1 MSAPDRD
8 EQRQQEEDERQ
19 QQQERKNQAS
29 LPSDP
34 QSGDEEAINSP
45 VIINR

>member
-1 MSAPDRD
+1 MNAPDRD

-19 QQQERKNQAS
+19 QSQERQKAA
-29 LPSDP
+29 LPADL
-34 QSGDEEAINSP
+34 QTGDEEAINSP